1 MDLSQLYGPGFAGYL
16 HGKDSVRQRDI
27 QGLQGLGMLSNMQR
41 QQEQIKIAQLSAQKQ
56 ARMQDLQAQV
66 LQGLMGGGA
75 SPAAQAALTQGAAQG
90 DVGPTTTNAQRMG
103 MLNANGGSYPFDP
116 RQIGM
121 MALAGLP
128 GANTLMKGYELTQPQ
143 IEFQGGIAFDKR
155 RTPAGT
161 VIPQT
166 NQQGFSTTTV
176 PDGQGGYRV
185 VVTPGAVEAYG
196 AQQRVAQESEGYNP
210 IKQRQQD
217 REDAE
222 ARRRGVEIPTRAPLA
237 TVGPGNAAVVF
248 PSDGRTQPGQLT
260 PEQILLQERAN
271 AVRNG
276 DLNAQAQIDR
286 ELANLR
292 GGPAPQ
298 SRQSAPQTQGG
309 IKVTPEQRD
318 KLELERP
325 QATAA
330 YRTTTANLDQ
340 LESAVARLIQ
350 DPGLKGIT
358 GMQSAFPN
366 LYGGQAAGAQAL
378 LDEIK
383 SKLALNSIQAMRDA
397 SKTGGAVGQVTE
409 KEWPRLESAFKNL
422 DTRQSYARVQAALND
437 ILSIVQQSK
446 ARVAEQYNMTY
457 PNQKVQI
464 LPAAGS
470 ATRPSAPGV
479 IDFSQLGGA
488 NGR

>member
-16 HGKDSVRQRDI
+16 HGVDSVRQRDI
-27 QGLQGLGMLSNMQR
+27 QGLKGLGMLSNMQH
-41 QQEQIKIAQLSAQKQ
+41 QQEQNKLLSEQIKIAQLNAQKS
-56 ARMQDLQAQV
+56 ARMQDLQARALEQV
-66 LQGLMGGGA
+66 LGGGQA
-75 SPAAQAALTQGAAQG
+75 SAPQGAQQGQGSPA
-90 DVGPTTTNAQRMG
+90 G
-103 MLNANGGSYPFDP
+103 MLQQSGAFPFTP
-116 RQIGM
+116 TQIGM
-121 MALAGLP
+121 LAMGGVP

-166 NQQGFSTTTV
+166 NQQGFSTMTV

-185 VVTPGAVEAYG
+185 VTTPGAAEAFG
-196 AQQRVAQESEGYNP
+196 TQQRISQESEGYNP
-210 IKQRQQD
+210 IKQRQQALD
-217 REDAE
+217 E
-222 ARRRGVEIPTRAPLA
+222 ARAARQGVVIPQQSSPAQHSSGM
-237 TVGPGNAAVVF
+237 VDF
-248 PSDGRTQPGQLT
+248 PSNGRTQPGQLT
-260 PEQILLQERAN
+260 PEQILTNERADALKRGDMN
-271 AVRNG
+271 AVR
-276 DLNAQAQIDR
+276 QIDR
-286 ELANLR
+286 EIATRR
-292 GGPAPQ
+292 GQPSPQQPAEQ
-298 SRQSAPQTQGG
+298 TAPNA
-309 IKVTPEQRD
+309 IRVTPEQRD
-318 KLELERP
+318 KLELDRP

-340 LESAVARLIQ
+340 LESAVSRLIQ

-422 DTRQSYARVQAALND
+422 DTRQSYPRVQAALKD
-437 ILSIVQQSK
+437 IVSIVQQSK

-457 PNQKVQI
+457 PQQRVQVI
-464 LPAAGS
+464 PAAGS
-470 ATRPSAPGV
+470 SAVSSGENV